1 VDSDMQRKRS
11 SAAAP
16 SATAP
21 ISGPENR
28 VVSISQIAREHGVT
42 LRALRFY
49 QAKGLL
55 TPAMRGKER
64 LFAAEDCERLALIL
78 QGKRLGFTLTE
89 LRQMLSAWRAGMPL
103 PVSRKV
109 CVEQIKL
116 LERQRCGIDNAI
128 RELRDIYSR
137 MLVTADRTAVAQNQS

>member
-1 VDSDMQRKRS
+1 MQRKRS

-16 SATAP
+16 SAAAT